1 MKDKNIVYNIKIIDL
16 GNKGDSIGELKNGQK
31 VLLKDG
37 IPGDIV
43 TAKISKKN
51 KSLFKG
57 RIIKV
62 STPSPFRV
70 NPKCQHF
77 TLCGGCKLQNMDYN
91 AQLKFKQKHII
102 DNLQRIAKIKFPK
115 PDIIIPSKEEYFYR
129 NKLEFSFSNKRWLT
143 NYEIKS
149 KSKINRDGIG
159 FHKSY
164 SWDKIIDINKCYLQ
178 QDPSNKIRNSIKNFS
193 ISNKLEFF
201 DKKNKTG
208 LLRTLTI
215 RISNQ
220 KEIMILIQFYDENK
234 NNREKL
240 LNYIIT
246 EFPNISSLNY
256 CINKKDN
263 DTIYDQKIICYYG
276 NNYITEKM
284 NNLIFKITP
293 KSFFQTNSN
302 QALKLYNKIIDFAEL
317 KGKEIVYD
325 LYSGTGTISQFVSKK
340 CKKVI
345 GIESVSESVN
355 IARYNAKINNSKN
368 TFFEVGD
375 IKNVFNSYFI
385 NKHGLADIIITDP
398 PRNGMHPK
406 VIKQIIQLLP
416 NKIIYVSCN
425 SSTQA
430 RDISLLKSK
439 YKITKII
446 AIDMFPQT
454 NHIENI
460 VLLEKE

>member
-1 MKDKNIVYNIKIIDL
+1 
-16 GNKGDSIGELKNGQK
+16 
-31 VLLKDG
+31 
-37 IPGDIV
+37 
-43 TAKISKKN
+43 
-51 KSLFKG
+51 
-57 RIIKV
+57 
-62 STPSPFRV
+62 
-70 NPKCQHF
+70 
-77 TLCGGCKLQNMDYN
+77 
-91 AQLKFKQKHII
+91 
-102 DNLQRIAKIKFPK
+102 
-115 PDIIIPSKEEYFYR
+115 
-129 NKLEFSFSNKRWLT
+129 
-143 NYEIKS
+143 
-149 KSKINRDGIG
+149 
-159 FHKSY
+159 
-164 SWDKIIDINKCYLQ
+164 
-178 QDPSNKIRNSIKNFS
+178 
-193 ISNKLEFF
+193 
-201 DKKNKTG
+201 
-208 LLRTLTI
+208 
-215 RISNQ
+215 
-220 KEIMILIQFYDENK
+220 
-234 NNREKL
+234 
-240 LNYIIT
+240 
-246 EFPNISSLNY
+246 
-256 CINKKDN
+256 
-263 DTIYDQKIICYYG
+263 
-276 NNYITEKM
+276 M

-302 QALKLYNKIIDFAEL
+302 QALKLYNKIIDFAEF